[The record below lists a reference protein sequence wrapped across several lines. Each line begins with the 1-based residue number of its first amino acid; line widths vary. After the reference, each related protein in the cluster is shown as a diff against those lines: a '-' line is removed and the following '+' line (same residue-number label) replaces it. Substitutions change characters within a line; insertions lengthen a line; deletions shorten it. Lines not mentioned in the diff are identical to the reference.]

1 MKKIILI
8 LVTILFFNSC
18 AKKINPFDGY
28 QQIKNKK
35 SINILEEKKNAPKEI
50 LVNTDI
56 KGKLTLNDSV
66 LTYHDTILSNYQIFS
81 VEIKPSKKYK
91 IKVSSLCNCAG
102 FKKYMFIPQVNP
114 AKYYENISIKT
125 DSVYYNYEKGPLT
138 LNKIWKVQSDS
149 ITNNTKFEFL
159 LYSDNRN
166 LSDKIYK
173 FTSSSMVVSNNIA
186 VPVIVPVNI
195 KSTLIGDFYVIVEE
209 Y

>member
-1 MKKIILI
+1 MKKIVLI
-8 LVTILFFNSC
+8 IVTILFFTSC
-18 AKKINPFDGY
+18 AKKINPFYGY

-35 SINILEEKKNAPKEI
+35 SINILEEKKLAPKEI

-81 VEIKPSKKYK
+81 VEIKSGKKYK

-114 AKYYENISIKT
+114 AKFYENITTKT

-138 LNKIWKVQSDS
+138 LNKIWNVQSDS

-166 LSDKIYK
+166 LADKIYK
-173 FTSSSMVVSNNIA
+173 FTSSSMVVSSNIA

>member
-8 LVTILFFNSC
+8 LVTILFFTSC
-18 AKKINPFDGY
+18 TKKINPFDGY

-35 SINILEEKKNAPKEI
+35 SINILEEKKIDPKEI
-50 LVNTDI
+50 LVNTSI

-81 VEIKPSKKYK
+81 VEIKPGKKYK

-114 AKYYENISIKT
+114 AKYYENITTKT

-138 LNKIWKVQSDS
+138 LNKVWKVQSDS
-149 ITNNTKFEFL
+149 VTNNTKFEFL

-166 LSDKIYK
+166 LSDKIHK
-173 FTSSSMVVSNNIA
+173 FTSSSMAVSNSIV
-186 VPVIVPVNI
+186 VPVIVPINI
-195 KSTLIGDFYVIVEE
+195 KSTLIGDFFVIVEE